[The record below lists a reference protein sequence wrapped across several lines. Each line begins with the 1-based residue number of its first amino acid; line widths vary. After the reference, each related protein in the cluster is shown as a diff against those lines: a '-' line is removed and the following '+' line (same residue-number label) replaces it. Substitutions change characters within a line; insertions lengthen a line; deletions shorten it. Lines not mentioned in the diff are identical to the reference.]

1 MNFLQFFD
9 RTTVAILLPSIVFYA
24 LVIACA
30 VRKGCLPWPTRER
43 SNLNLPIAA
52 MLLFPDH
59 KFKSLLSPPQT
70 QAMCDVS
77 TALRSLKQ
85 SWPSQMVLYF
95 ISISAG
101 TVLFSWSTNSI
112 FAGSFVNPLKQSL
125 GQIFSPMALSLIFS
139 LLATLPISCAL
150 QIHYFRK
157 IESLTLVETLRNC
170 RFFVSLGLLFSL
182 MMLVLPLIQC
192 ILASYGAIPIDQV
205 AIAQLLCYSPA
216 LTAPLSLSSLCIVVL
231 SNLKEVLAFRRD
243 AQYVC
248 NPALSMADLSQKSD
262 SELHSLIDAALAL
275 QNTDHADMIS
285 KLLLERAGERTFDG

>member
-1 MNFLQFFD
+1 
-9 RTTVAILLPSIVFYA
+9 
-24 LVIACA
+24 
-30 VRKGCLPWPTRER
+30 
-43 SNLNLPIAA
+43 
-52 MLLFPDH
+52 
-59 KFKSLLSPPQT
+59 
-70 QAMCDVS
+70 
-77 TALRSLKQ
+77 
-85 SWPSQMVLYF
+85 
-95 ISISAG
+95 
-101 TVLFSWSTNSI
+101 
-112 FAGSFVNPLKQSL
+112 
-125 GQIFSPMALSLIFS
+125 
-139 LLATLPISCAL
+139 
-150 QIHYFRK
+150 
-157 IESLTLVETLRNC
+157 
-170 RFFVSLGLLFSL
+170 

>member
-9 RTTVAILLPSIVFYA
+9 RTTVAILLPSIVLYA
-24 LVIACA
+24 LVIVCA
-30 VRKGCLPWPTRER
+30 VRKGCLPWPTRETP
-43 SNLNLPIAA
+43 NLNLPFAV
-52 MLLFPDH
+52 MLLFPDS
-59 KFKSLLSPPQT
+59 KFKSLLSRSQT
-70 QAMCDVS
+70 PMCEIS
-77 TALRSLKQ
+77 TALRTLRQ

-95 ISISAG
+95 ISISVG

-125 GQIFSPMALSLIFS
+125 GQIFSPMALSLLFS

-157 IESLTLVETLRNC
+157 IESLTLAETLRNC

-182 MMLVLPLIQC
+182 MMLALPLIQC
-192 ILASYGAIPIDQV
+192 ILASCGAIPRDQV
-205 AIAQLLCYSPA
+205 AIAQLLCYNPA

-275 QNTDHADMIS
+275 QNTDHANMIS
-285 KLLLERAGERTFDG
+285 KLLLERAGERIFDG